1 MTEVVHE
8 VLDEVVTAAVEAV
21 EKNND
26 QVEEK
31 QETESVGNQ
40 PEEAA
45 VAASDG
51 NEQAVAASDGN
62 EQAMGERTSVF
73 FGNLPWSTSWQ
84 DLKDHIKE
92 AGFEPGYVDVIRD
105 KKTRLSKGF
114 GLANFSNSK
123 DAMACI
129 GKLNNSDIDGRSIY
143 VKLDRPPP
151 AKRKPGGG
159 VTRKSQGSKQEGGG
173 RTEGEQLKA
182 PKATS
187 DRVFVGNLAWS
198 VTWSALVNHMK
209 KAGEVVYAEI
219 LTGVR
224 DRSMGCAL
232 VAYKTKD
239 QAQEA
244 LNMLSDTE
252 IDGRKIYVRE
262 DRESYWTVFV
272 NNIPQDM
279 TWQKLKDLCNEYG
292 KVARSDRNSK
302 GYGTVRFESE
312 DDAKACIE
320 GLNGKEYEGCTLQ
333 AMFAHEAGEYQRAAE
348 EGTHDE
354 AVEETMGAE
363 VEDAEVVDEEAN
375 EEAFDNKEV
384 MDE

>member
-21 EKNND
+21 EKNDD

-31 QETESVGNQ
+31 QETESVGDQ
-40 PEEAA
+40 PEEAEAA
-45 VAASDG
+45 VAT
-51 NEQAVAASDGN
+51 SDGN

-129 GKLNNSDIDGRSIY
+129 AKLNNSDIDGRSIY

-159 VTRKSQGSKQEGGG
+159 VTRKSQSTKQEGGG

-354 AVEETMGAE
+354 AVEDTMGAE

-375 EEAFDNKEV
+375 EEEAFDNKEV

>member
-21 EKNND
+21 EKNDD

-40 PEEAA
+40 SEEAEAA
-45 VAASDG
+45 VTTT
-51 NEQAVAASDGN
+51 EGN

-123 DAMACI
+123 DALACI
-129 GKLNNSDIDGRSIY
+129 AKLNNSDIDGRSIY

-151 AKRKPGGG
+151 AKRKPGVGIN
-159 VTRKSQGSKQEGGG
+159 RKTMGSKQEGGG

-320 GLNGKEYEGCTLQ
+320 GLNGKEYEGCNLQ
-333 AMFAHEAGEYQRAAE
+333 AMFAHDAGEYQRAAE
-348 EGTHDE
+348 EGMHDE
-354 AVEETMGAE
+354 TAEEAMCVE
-363 VEDAEVVDEEAN
+363 VDDVEVVDEEAHE

>member
-21 EKNND
+21 EKNDD

-31 QETESVGNQ
+31 QETESVGDQ
-40 PEEAA
+40 QEEAEAA
-45 VAASDG
+45 VAT
-51 NEQAVAASDGN
+51 SDGN

-129 GKLNNSDIDGRSIY
+129 AKLNNSDIDGRSIY

-159 VTRKSQGSKQEGGG
+159 LNRKSQGSKQEGGG
-173 RTEGEQLKA
+173 RPEGEQLKA

-312 DDAKACIE
+312 DDAKACID

-354 AVEETMGAE
+354 AVEETMGTE
-363 VEDAEVVDEEAN
+363 VDDAEVVDEEAN
-375 EEAFDNKEV
+375 EEEAFDNKEV

>member
-21 EKNND
+21 EKNDD

-40 PEEAA
+40 PDEAEAA
-45 VAASDG
+45 VAT
-51 NEQAVAASDGN
+51 SDGN

-129 GKLNNSDIDGRSIY
+129 AKLNNSDIDGRSIY

-159 VTRKSQGSKQEGGG
+159 VTRKSQGSKLESGG
-173 RTEGEQLKA
+173 RIEGEQLKA

-375 EEAFDNKEV
+375 EEEAFDNKEV